1 MGAPFGLPRSPPPR
15 VPRTDTYEAV
25 VPESEPAPALDAREN
40 DLIKDLQLEN
50 ARLRQELAELE
61 GYRNLAYRDTL
72 TGLWNRRYF
81 EERLCEEISM
91 GSRDSWRRFSLLILD
106 INDLKLT
113 NDYEGHAAGDLVI
126 KRAGSFLKTR
136 LREHDVC
143 CRIGGDEFAVI
154 LRELGAVETA
164 QLVSRL
170 RNELRAFNGRRPNQ
184 LSLAIG
190 SASYPEDG
198 SSGRQLAARADARM
212 YEDKRRGKG
221 MSPPSDP
228 PSDGM

>member
-1 MGAPFGLPRSPPPR
+1 
-15 VPRTDTYEAV
+15 V
-25 VPESEPAPALDAREN
+25 VPGSDPVPEEDASENE
-40 DLIKDLQLEN
+40 LIKDLQLEN

-81 EERLCEEISM
+81 EERLGEEISL

-106 INDLKLT
+106 INDLKRT
-113 NDYEGHAAGDLVI
+113 NDYVGHAAGDLVI

-154 LRELGAVETA
+154 LRELGAVEAA

-170 RNELRAFNGRRPNQ
+170 RNELRAFNGRRPSQ
-184 LSLAIG
+184 VSLAICG
-190 SASYPEDG
+190 ASYPEDG
-198 SSGRQLAARADARM
+198 SSGRQLSARADSRM
-212 YEDKRRGKG
+212 YEDKRRQKG
-221 MSPPSDP
+221 MSLPTDP
-228 PSDGM
+228 DPESV